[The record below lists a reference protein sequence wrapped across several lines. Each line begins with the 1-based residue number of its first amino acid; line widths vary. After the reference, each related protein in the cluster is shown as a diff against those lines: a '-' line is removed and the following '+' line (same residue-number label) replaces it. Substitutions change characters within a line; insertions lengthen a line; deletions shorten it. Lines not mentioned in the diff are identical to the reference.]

1 MAPGKPPH
9 YAWTFVNYGQ
19 VTGIGTGSTGV
30 LLEQGGLVTNGYL
43 GGSATISGGRQ
54 GISIA
59 LYQGTVNNFGLVT
72 ATASGAV
79 AVDLHAGGTA
89 TNFGVL
95 SGYTAGLEING
106 AAGTVVNYG
115 SITAT
120 GISCP
125 RPTGST

>member
-1 MAPGKPPH
+1 MATTFTGTATSGVTLSDTGENAATLASGALIESSPDSFGVYGARQTPH

-59 LYQGTVNNFGLVT
+59 LYQGTVSNFGLV
-72 ATASGAV
+72 
-79 AVDLHAGGTA
+79 
-89 TNFGVL
+89 
-95 SGYTAGLEING
+95 
-106 AAGTVVNYG
+106 
-115 SITAT
+115 
-120 GISCP
+120 
-125 RPTGST
+125 